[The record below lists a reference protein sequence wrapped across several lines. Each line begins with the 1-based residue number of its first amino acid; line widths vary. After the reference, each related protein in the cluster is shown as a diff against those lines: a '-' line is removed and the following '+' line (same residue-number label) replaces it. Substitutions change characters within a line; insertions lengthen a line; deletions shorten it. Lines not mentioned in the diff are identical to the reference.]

1 MAPPFYGNPVLPGPP
16 SMSGPGV
23 PYPGQGNFSSPP
35 HPDSLGLLPGPGFA
49 HSRDPLPPGPVPWP
63 SVPLP
68 GRQPTLS
75 PLAEAMKIFQSGQ
88 QDPNIGSMIAFRNA
102 YPDLQVGNYQYP
114 GQGFPGVGPPPGWD
128 PNVPQTT
135 VGQISNP
142 IGAAA
147 TLAPAAIAPH
157 EQARMMQNL
166 QHFAGNLP
174 TVPLPFGLGTINPGS
189 MAGLPTPQQQPGGY
203 PTVPGNRLLGPSGA
217 PMPYDPSLPVGG
229 GNPSPGMPGM
239 NMPGYGTPQPPAS
252 GAPLPPAGGVGAPGM
267 RLPPGYV
274 PYQPFPGQ
282 P

>member
-102 YPDLQVGNYQYP
+102 YPNLQVGNYQYP

-128 PNVPQTT
+128 PNVPSRT
-135 VGQISNP
+135 VGKLGITD
-142 IGAAA
+142 IAGAAA
-147 TLAPAAIAPH
+147 DLVPAAIAPH
-157 EQARMMQNL
+157 EQARMIQNL

-203 PTVPGNRLLGPSGA
+203 PTVPGNLLLGPSGA

-229 GNPSPGMPGM
+229 GNPSPGMPGQ
-239 NMPGYGTPQPPAS
+239 NIPGYGQPQIPV
-252 GAPLPPAGGVGAPGM
+252 GAPLPPQWNWPSWLQP
-267 RLPPGYV
+267 RQPPPQQLPPDIV
-274 PYQPFPGQ
+274 
-282 P
+282 

>member
-1 MAPPFYGNPVLPGPP
+1 MPDFAYPPPSGQSPFPNLRPGPDP
-16 SMSGPGV
+16 
-23 PYPGQGNFSSPP
+23 
-35 HPDSLGLLPGPGFA
+35 GLLPGPGFTGN
-49 HSRDPLPPGPVPWP
+49 RNPLPSGAPYR

-75 PLAEAMKIFQSGQ
+75 PLAEALRIYQSGQ
-88 QDPNIGSMIAFRNA
+88 QVPSMGSMIGFRNA
-102 YPDLQVGNYQYP
+102 YPGVPVGNYQYP
-114 GQGFPGVGPPPGWD
+114 GQGDPGAVPPPGWD
-128 PNVPQTT
+128 PNVPPTT
-135 VGQISNP
+135 VGQLGITD
-142 IGAAA
+142 IGGAAA